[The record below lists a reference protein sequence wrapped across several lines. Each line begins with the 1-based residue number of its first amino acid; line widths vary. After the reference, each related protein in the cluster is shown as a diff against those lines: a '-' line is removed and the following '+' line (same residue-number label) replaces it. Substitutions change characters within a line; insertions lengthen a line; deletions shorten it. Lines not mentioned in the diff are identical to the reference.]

1 MAVNQFASCIKSEWR
16 ECSKFSPPAT
26 VILLLFLIFEALLF
40 SIFTLIML
48 GTQLN
53 AIWND
58 ETVREFFSFSYVN
71 KIKNKFLLLSLG
83 D

>member
-26 VILLLFLIFEALLF
+26 VIFLLFLIFEALLF

-58 ETVREFFSFSYVN
+58 ETVNIDEFSN
-71 KIKNKFLLLSLG
+71 LIHIKLTLIYL
-83 D
+83 